1 MMEKILISGGEGKLA
16 TEIKNISSKFNILC
30 PSKKEMDLNNLPDIE
45 YHIKNFQPK
54 YFIHAG
60 AYTKPMQKHQDNP
73 EQSIKT
79 NIIGTCNVVL
89 ACLKSQTKL
98 IYISTDY
105 VYPGIKGNYSEEDSV
120 SPFSKTNDGIYKYGW
135 SKLGGECAVRFLDN
149 YLILR
154 ACLSDYPFPHNLA
167 FNDIKK
173 SYIYTKDAAE
183 IILKILDQQGVINIG
198 GDPQTVY
205 EFALKSNKNI
215 KGIKHK
221 NITKLDIAPDSTMN
235 IKKLRDLI

>member
-1 MMEKILISGGEGKLA
+1 MRDKILISGGEGKLA
-16 TEIKNISSKFNILC
+16 KEIKKCSSKFDIIC
-30 PSKKEMDLNNLPDIE
+30 PSKNEMNLNNITAIE
-45 YHIKNFQPK
+45 YYINNFQPK

-89 ACLKSQTKL
+89 ACLKSQIKL

-105 VYPGIKGNYSEEDSV
+105 VYPGKDGNYSEEDAV
-120 SPFSKTNDGIYKYGW
+120 SPFSRTNDGIYKYGW

-154 ACLSDYPFPHNLA
+154 ACLSDYPFPHNVA
-167 FNDIKK
+167 FNDVKK
-173 SYIYTKDAAE
+173 SYIYTKEAAE
-183 IILKILDQQGVINIG
+183 IILKILDHTGILNIG
-198 GDPQTVY
+198 GEPKTVY
-205 EFALKSNKNI
+205 EFALKSNKKI
-215 KGIKHK
+215 KAVKHK
-221 NITKLDIAPDSTMN
+221 DVTSLDIAPDSTMN
-235 IKKLRDLI
+235 IKKLKDLI